1 MSAKLFHVCLLPF
14 VCVALVVFAGWVKEM
29 NLELP
34 IGVLAVLGA
43 IPFFGAWE

>member
-1 MSAKLFHVCLLPF
+1 MSPKLFQACLLPF
-14 VCVALVVFAGWVKEM
+14 ACVALVLLTGWVREM

-34 IGVLAVLGA
+34 AAVAAVLGV